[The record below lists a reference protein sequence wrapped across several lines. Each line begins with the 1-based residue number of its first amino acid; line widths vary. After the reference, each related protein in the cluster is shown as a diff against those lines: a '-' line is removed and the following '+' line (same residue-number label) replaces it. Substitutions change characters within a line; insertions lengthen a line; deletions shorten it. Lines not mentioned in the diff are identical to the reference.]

1 MGQPT
6 NLLLGGQ
13 AGLLGADP
21 ELYRQQLLQQEQA
34 RIAAMPAQNQLAG
47 TLGGLL
53 GRGLSNVAQ
62 DRGFFE
68 VTNPVL
74 QKLTSIQSV
83 YNRAMQESDPNDPM
97 SFYKNL
103 QTGFANAGLG
113 QQALMATQELKK
125 FEDID
130 VKSQSAK
137 LDLYAKNPDLLQTD
151 IAKFREQGNDKKAN
165 ELAGYL
171 GKITAQQ
178 ELARAKDSAQ
188 IGLIG
193 AQTESQ
199 KAMAKKHATEVD
211 QGKVTATT
219 ITDRDGGG
227 TIIYADKTGKEVN
240 RIVVTSQAMQDYL
253 AGKGNKTETPPKGEK
268 RDTSWFQ
275 QFVQGQP
282 ATAAQP
288 VPSSVGSSMPAID
301 TPAATA
307 PVAAPTAA
315 APVANVPALD
325 PQTRIYYAA
334 RDPVLIAIKQAYAA
348 DPQRLATD
356 PAYFQQLTKAR
367 NDQIEMLKGRYGNMV
382 SFEGL

>member
-34 RIAAMPAQNQLAG
+34 RVAAMPAQNQLAG

-53 GRGLSNVAQ
+53 GRGISNVAQ

-74 QKLTSIQSV
+74 QKLTDIQGV
-83 YNRAMQESDPNDPM
+83 YNRALQESDPNDPL

-103 QTGFANAGLG
+103 QAGFADRGLG
-113 QQALMATQELKK
+113 QQALMAAQELRKV
-125 FEDID
+125 EE
-130 VKSQSAK
+130 Q
-137 LDLYAKNPDLLQTD
+137 DLKTAALKTEVYKKNPALLDAQ
-151 IAKFREQGNDKKAN
+151 IEKARNERNDTLAN
-165 ELAGYL
+165 QL
-171 GKITAQQ
+171 AQQ
-178 ELARAKDSAQ
+178 RGQIQVQIDMDRAKDSAQ
-188 IGLIG
+188 LGLLG
-193 AQTESQ
+193 AQTETQ
-199 KAMAKKHATEVD
+199 RALAKKYATEVD

-253 AGKGNKTETPPKGEK
+253 AGKGEKPGTPPKGE
-268 RDTSWFQ
+268 RRPLGTF
-275 QFVQGQP
+275 GGTQP
-282 ATAAQP
+282 PAAVAQP
-288 VPSSVGSSMPAID
+288 VDSSAGSSMPAIES
-301 TPAATA
+301 
-307 PVAAPTAA
+307 PVAAPVASPVSAPAVAA
-315 APVANVPALD
+315 QLAALD

-334 RDPVLIAIKQAYAA
+334 RDPVLVALQQAAAA

-367 NDQIEMLKGRYGNMV
+367 NDQIAMLRNKYGNMV

>member
-21 ELYRQQLLQQEQA
+21 ELYRQQLIQQDQA
-34 RIAAMPAQNQLAG
+34 RVAALPVQNQLAA

-53 GRGLSNVAQ
+53 GRGISNVVQ

-83 YNRAMQESDPNDPM
+83 YNRAMEDSDPNDPM

-113 QQALMATQELKK
+113 QQALMATQELRKAEEQGLK
-125 FEDID
+125 TEA
-130 VKSQSAK
+130 AK
-137 LDLYAKNPDLLQTD
+137 TDLYKKNPALLDTQ
-151 IAKFREQGNDKKAN
+151 IEKARNAGNDTLAN
-165 ELAGYL
+165 QLAQQRGQIQVQIDMDRQKELAQL
-171 GKITAQQ
+171 G
-178 ELARAKDSAQ
+178 L
-188 IGLIG
+188 LG
-193 AQTESQ
+193 AQTEAQ
-199 KAMAKKHATEVD
+199 RALAKKYATEIE
-211 QGKVTATT
+211 QGKINVTS
-219 ITDRDGGG
+219 IPDGVGGG
-227 TIIYADKTGKEVN
+227 TIVYADKTGKEVN
-240 RIVVTSQAMQDYL
+240 RIVVTPDIINRANTKP
-253 AGKGNKTETPPKGEK
+253 AETPKGERK
-268 RDTSWFQ
+268 PLTDPSFN
-275 QFVQGQP
+275 VQQP
-282 ATAAQP
+282 APATPAQAP
-288 VPSSVGSSMPAID
+288 GAPAPAVSAPAP
-301 TPAATA
+301 TPAAA
-307 PVAAPTAA
+307 
-315 APVANVPALD
+315 VPALD

-334 RDPVLIAIKQAYAA
+334 RDPVLVAIQQAAAA

-367 NDQIEMLKGRYGNMV
+367 NDQIAMLKNKYGNMV

>member
-34 RIAAMPAQNQLAG
+34 RIAAMPAQNQLAA

-53 GRGLSNVAQ
+53 GRGVSNIAQ

-74 QKLTSIQSV
+74 QKLTSIQNV
-83 YNRAMQESDPNDPM
+83 YNRAMQDSDPNDPL

-113 QQALMATQELKK
+113 QQALMATQELRKV
-125 FEDID
+125 EE
-130 VKSQSAK
+130 Q
-137 LDLYAKNPDLLQTD
+137 DLKTAALKNEVYTKNPALLDTQ
-151 IAKFREQGNDKKAN
+151 IENARNAGNDTLAN
-165 ELAGYL
+165 QL
-171 GKITAQQ
+171 AQQ
-178 ELARAKDSAQ
+178 RGQIQVKIDMDRAKEAAQ
-188 IGLIG
+188 LGLLG
-193 AQTESQ
+193 AQTEAQ
-199 KAMAKKHATEVD
+199 RAMAKKYATEVD

-253 AGKGNKTETPPKGEK
+253 AGKGEKPGAPPKGERK
-268 RDTSWFQ
+268 PLESFGATP
-275 QFVQGQP
+275 P
-282 ATAAQP
+282 AVVGASAQP
-288 VPSSVGSSMPAID
+288 SITDRVMSSA
-301 TPAATA
+301 
-307 PVAAPTAA
+307 
-315 APVANVPALD
+315 
-325 PQTRIYYAA
+325 
-334 RDPVLIAIKQAYAA
+334 
-348 DPQRLATD
+348 
-356 PAYFQQLTKAR
+356 QQLLNLPNAVMGAIAPANYTRENRDAAILRINPNINLNELSEADK
-367 NDQIEMLKGRYGNMV
+367 QIIAQQL
-382 SFEGL
+382 GL

>member
-34 RIAAMPAQNQLAG
+34 RVAAMPAQNQLAG

-53 GRGLSNVAQ
+53 GRGVANVAQ

-74 QKLTSIQSV
+74 QKLTSIQNV
-83 YNRAMQESDPNDPM
+83 YNRAMQDSDPNDPM

-103 QTGFANAGLG
+103 QTGFTQAGLG
-113 QQALMATQELKK
+113 QQALMATQELRKVEEQGLK
-125 FEDID
+125 TE
-130 VKSQSAK
+130 SAK
-137 LDLYAKNPDLLQTD
+137 LDLYSKNPDLLQTQ
-151 IAKFREQGNDKKAN
+151 IAKFREQGNDTKAN

-178 ELARAKDSAQ
+178 DLTRAKEVADIAYKNAATEAQ
-188 IGLIG
+188 R
-193 AQTESQ
+193 AQAKRFAQEIESG
-199 KAMAKKHATEVD
+199 KYDFKIYAANGVIPSHMAKINK
-211 QGKVTATT
+211 
-219 ITDRDGGG
+219 
-227 TIIYADKTGKEVN
+227 KTGETTYEPLPKE
-240 RIVVTSQAMQDYL
+240 AMTPNPN
-253 AGKGNKTETPPKGEK
+253 APAAPAETPKGERK
-268 RDTSWFQ
+268 PLTDPRFIVPQDTAS
-275 QFVQGQP
+275 
-282 ATAAQP
+282 
-288 VPSSVGSSMPAID
+288 AIAP
-301 TPAATA
+301 TPAAPTQA
-307 PVAAPTAA
+307 PAVPTPAAPAVT

-334 RDPVLIAIKQAYAA
+334 RDPVLVAIKQAYAA
-348 DPQRLATD
+348 DPQRLASD

-367 NDQIEMLKGRYGNMV
+367 NDQIEMLRNRYGNMV

>member
-21 ELYRQQLLQQEQA
+21 ELYRQQLIQQEQA
-34 RIAAMPAQNQLAG
+34 RVAAMPAQNQLAG

-83 YNRAMQESDPNDPM
+83 YNRAMQDSDPNDPL

-113 QQALMATQELKK
+113 QQALMATQELRKV
-125 FEDID
+125 EE
-130 VKSQSAK
+130 Q
-137 LDLYAKNPDLLQTD
+137 DLKTTALKTEVYKKNPALLDTQIEKARDLGD
-151 IAKFREQGNDKKAN
+151 DKLAN
-165 ELAGYL
+165 QLAQQRGQIQVQIDMDRKKELAQL
-171 GKITAQQ
+171 G
-178 ELARAKDSAQ
+178 L
-188 IGLIG
+188 LG
-193 AQTESQ
+193 AQTEAQ
-199 KAMAKKHATEVD
+199 RALAKKYATEIE
-211 QGKVTATT
+211 QGKINVTS
-219 ITDRDGGG
+219 ISDGLGGG

-240 RIVVTSQAMQDYL
+240 RIVVTPEIVNRGA
-253 AGKGNKTETPPKGEK
+253 AKPGAAPKGETP
-268 RDTSWFQ
+268 D
-275 QFVQGQP
+275 P
-282 ATAAQP
+282 ATFDPKAKAAPTSAVAQP
-288 VPSSVGSSMPAID
+288 VGAPSSMPTID
-301 TPAATA
+301 APAAA
-307 PVAAPTAA
+307 PSAPAPAVA
-315 APVANVPALD
+315 APVAVVPALD

-334 RDPVLIAIKQAYAA
+334 RDPVLVAIQQAAAA

-367 NDQIEMLKGRYGNMV
+367 NDQIAMLRNKYGNMV

>member
-21 ELYRQQLLQQEQA
+21 ELYRQQLIQQEQA
-34 RIAAMPAQNQLAG
+34 RVAAMPAQNQLAA

-53 GRGLSNVAQ
+53 GRGVSNVAQ

-83 YNRAMQESDPNDPM
+83 YNRAMQDSDPNDPM

-103 QTGFANAGLG
+103 QTGFAEAGLG
-113 QQALMATQELKK
+113 QQALMATQELRKVEEQGLK
-125 FEDID
+125 TEA
-130 VKSQSAK
+130 AK
-137 LDLYAKNPDLLQTD
+137 LDLYAKNPDLLQTQ
-151 IAKFREQGNDKKAN
+151 IAQFRDQGNDTKAN

-171 GKITAQQ
+171 GKITAKQ
-178 ELARAKDSAQ
+178 ELDRAKDSAQ
-188 IGLIG
+188 LGLLG
-193 AQTESQ
+193 AQTEAQ
-199 KAMAKKHATEVD
+199 RALAKKYATEID

-253 AGKGNKTETPPKGEK
+253 AGKGEKPGAPPKGE
-268 RDTSWFQ
+268 RRPLGSFGT
-275 QFVQGQP
+275 QP
-282 ATAAQP
+282 TPTAAQP
-288 VPSSVGSSMPAID
+288 ADSSAGSSMPAMD
-301 TPAATA
+301 APAASPMA
-307 PVAAPTAA
+307 ASPVAAPVVS
-315 APVANVPALD
+315 APAPAM
-325 PQTRIYYAA
+325 QGGMYYAA
-334 RDPVLIAIKQAYAA
+334 RDPVLVALQQAAAA
-348 DPQRLATD
+348 DPQRVATD

-367 NDQIEMLKGRYGNMV
+367 NDQIAMLRNRYGNMV